1 MMHSKYALYVFNRS
15 ENGCAAGEIRVSFI
29 RLNALIE
36 HLLHKYN
43 SVR

>member
-15 ENGCAAGEIRVSFI
+15 ENGKCDRKIRLSFI

-43 SVR
+43 SV